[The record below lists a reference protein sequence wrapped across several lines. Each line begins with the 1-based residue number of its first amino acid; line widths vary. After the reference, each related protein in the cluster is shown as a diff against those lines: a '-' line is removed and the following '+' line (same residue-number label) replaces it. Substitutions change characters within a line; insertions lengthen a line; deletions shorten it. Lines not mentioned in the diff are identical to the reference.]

1 MVAGAGTARGQCSQG
16 PPAAPLSL
24 PWQDLSMWAL
34 PWAGLGLLR
43 AWQLQ
48 IPYMQL
54 KALRESQV
62 EAVSLLLTPP
72 W

>member
-1 MVAGAGTARGQCSQG
+1 
-16 PPAAPLSL
+16 
-24 PWQDLSMWAL
+24 MWAL
-34 PWAGLGLLR
+34 PWAGLGFLR

-72 W
+72 WESHSSTPVASH